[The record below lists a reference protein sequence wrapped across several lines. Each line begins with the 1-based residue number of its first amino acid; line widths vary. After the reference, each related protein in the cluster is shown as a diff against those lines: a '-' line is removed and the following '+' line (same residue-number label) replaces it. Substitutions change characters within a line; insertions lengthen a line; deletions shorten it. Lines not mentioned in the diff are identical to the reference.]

1 MKQIKLI
8 CVSIALLLCC
18 VEEVSSQ
25 AQKVMSGTI
34 TELIGK
40 TAEPLVGVNVN
51 IVNAQNRSLGGAIT
65 NLNGQY
71 NVKIPEGES
80 NLTIVFSYIGMKTQ
94 RVKYTGQVNLNIRM
108 ESESRTVDEVVVSAK
123 RIERNDLGITNK
135 EMISATQKVNMD
147 DLVAAA
153 PIVSVE
159 EALQGQLGGVDIVLG
174 GDPGTRSAIRIRG
187 TGTLNASA
195 DPLIVIDGVPYPTD
209 ISDDFDF
216 STANEEDLGALLNIS
231 PNDIATV
238 EVLKDASA
246 TAIWGTQGANG
257 VLVITTKK
265 GTVGKTRFS
274 FSSKWTLK
282 TEPKNIPMLNGD
294 EYTALMQEGIW
305 NSAKYTGLNNA
316 SNHYLDLLF
325 NTPVIGYTPGFE
337 YFNEYNQDVNWL
349 DYVRQ
354 TALTSDNNFSM
365 SGGGEKATYRF
376 SLGYMSDDGTTIG
389 TSLKRLNTSL
399 NVSYQFSNKLK
410 FGANFSYS
418 QSDQDANWAKNVRSE
433 ALSKMPN
440 KSPYTIDRQTG
451 LMTGDYFVYHDPD
464 FEGSF
469 KGTVNKD
476 SENFNPVAMV
486 NEAMNNTMQREA
498 KITFNAD
505 YTILPGFTYKGWAS
519 INMRTT
525 KTHRF
530 LPQVVTGVAQNS
542 EYANQSV
549 DTYSDKLVLQTE
561 NKLMYIKNWND
572 KHNLIANALVR
583 TSQQVST
590 SYLSATYGNASSGL
604 SDPTVGTSVLEGDSG
619 MNSSETETRSVS
631 FIGLANYTLLN
642 RYVFHASLNAEGNS
656 AMGRNKRMGY
666 FPAAGIAWNL
676 QNEPFLELARDRW
689 LDEAKIRVSVGQS
702 GRAPSGTSVYLGAY
716 VKGDNYMNMSGTKP
730 ERMQLDDLHWET
742 STEYNY
748 GADVMLFG
756 GRLKFTFD
764 YYQKY
769 IKDLLQKD
777 YKLPSSTGF
786 GSMRYYNS
794 GKMENKGWEFRADA
808 IFWKNKDWQISGYVN
823 FSRNENRITELPGN
837 MAQETYEAN
846 NGKYAARVEVG
857 QPVGAFYGYRYLGV
871 YKDKNATYARDASGN
886 IMNDVHGKPIVM
898 KNLTKVCQPGD
909 AIYED
914 INHDGVI
921 NQYDIVYLGNY
932 NPVLTGGAGLT
943 VKYKQVSLS
952 AFFHGRFGQSIV
964 NKARMNNE
972 SMYSDDNQST
982 AVLRRWRNEGDVT
995 DIPRALYKEG
1005 YNYLGSDRFVEDA
1018 SFVRLKTLTLNYS
1031 FPKKICNRLG
1041 INTLSCFATG
1051 YNLFTWT
1058 NYTGQDPE
1066 VEIPTKPTDLAEDK
1080 ATTPVSMRFA
1090 FGINLNF

>member
-1 MKQIKLI
+1 
-8 CVSIALLLCC
+8 
-18 VEEVSSQ
+18 
-25 AQKVMSGTI
+25 MSGTI

-476 SENFNPVAMV
+476 SENFNPVVMV

-619 MNSSETETRSVS
+619 MNSSEAETRSVS

>member
-1 MKQIKLI
+1 
-8 CVSIALLLCC
+8 
-18 VEEVSSQ
+18 
-25 AQKVMSGTI
+25 
-34 TELIGK
+34 
-40 TAEPLVGVNVN
+40 
-51 IVNAQNRSLGGAIT
+51 
-65 NLNGQY
+65 
-71 NVKIPEGES
+71 
-80 NLTIVFSYIGMKTQ
+80 
-94 RVKYTGQVNLNIRM
+94 
-108 ESESRTVDEVVVSAK
+108 
-123 RIERNDLGITNK
+123 
-135 EMISATQKVNMD
+135 
-147 DLVAAA
+147 
-153 PIVSVE
+153 
-159 EALQGQLGGVDIVLG
+159 
-174 GDPGTRSAIRIRG
+174 
-187 TGTLNASA
+187 
-195 DPLIVIDGVPYPTD
+195 
-209 ISDDFDF
+209 
-216 STANEEDLGALLNIS
+216 
-231 PNDIATV
+231 
-238 EVLKDASA
+238 
-246 TAIWGTQGANG
+246 
-257 VLVITTKK
+257 
-265 GTVGKTRFS
+265 
-274 FSSKWTLK
+274 
-282 TEPKNIPMLNGD
+282 
-294 EYTALMQEGIW
+294 
-305 NSAKYTGLNNA
+305 
-316 SNHYLDLLF
+316 
-325 NTPVIGYTPGFE
+325 
-337 YFNEYNQDVNWL
+337 
-349 DYVRQ
+349 
-354 TALTSDNNFSM
+354 
-365 SGGGEKATYRF
+365 
-376 SLGYMSDDGTTIG
+376 
-389 TSLKRLNTSL
+389 
-399 NVSYQFSNKLK
+399 
-410 FGANFSYS
+410 
-418 QSDQDANWAKNVRSE
+418 
-433 ALSKMPN
+433 
-440 KSPYTIDRQTG
+440 
-451 LMTGDYFVYHDPD
+451 MTGDYFVYHDPD

-476 SENFNPVAMV
+476 SQNFNPVAMV
-486 NEAMNNTMQREA
+486 NEAVNNTMQREA

-505 YTILPGFTYKGWAS
+505 YTILPGFTYKGWAA
-519 INMRTT
+519 INMRTI
-525 KTHRF
+525 KAHRF

-549 DTYSDKLVLQTE
+549 DSYSDKLVLQTE
-561 NKLMYIKNWND
+561 NKFMYIKNWND

-583 TSQQVST
+583 TSQQVT
-590 SYLSATYGNASSGL
+590 TNYLSATYGNASSGL
-604 SDPTVGTSVLEGDSG
+604 SDPTVGTSVLGGENG
-619 MNSSETETRSVS
+619 MNSSEAETRTVS
-631 FIGLANYTLLN
+631 FIGLMNYTLLN

-676 QNEPFLELARDRW
+676 QNESFMESLRDRW

-702 GRAPSGTSVYLGAY
+702 GRAPSGTSIYLGAY

-823 FSRNENRITELPGN
+823 LSRNENRITELPGN

-871 YKDKNATYARDASGN
+871 YKDKDATYARDASGN

-898 KNLTKVCQPGD
+898 KNLTKACQPGD

-964 NKARMNNE
+964 NTARMNNE

-1018 SFVRLKTLTLNYS
+1018 SFIRLKTLTLNYL

-1041 INTLSCFATG
+1041 INTLSCFVTG

>member
-18 VEEVSSQ
+18 VEEVVAQ
-25 AQKVMSGTI
+25 AQKVMSGTV

-51 IVNAQNRSLGGAIT
+51 IVNAQNRSLGGSIT

-94 RVKYTGQVNLNIRM
+94 RVKYTGQTNVNIRM
-108 ESESRTVDEVVVSAK
+108 ESESKTVDEVVVSAR
-123 RIERNDLGITNK
+123 RISRNDLGITEEK
-135 EMISATQKVNMD
+135 MISATQKVNME
-147 DLVAAA
+147 DLVATA
-153 PIVSVE
+153 PVISVE
-159 EALQGQLGGVDIVLG
+159 EVLQGQLGGVDITLG

-187 TGTLNASA
+187 TSTLNASA
-195 DPLIVIDGVPYPTD
+195 DPLIVIDGVPYSAD
-209 ISDDFDF
+209 VSDDFDF

-246 TAIWGTQGANG
+246 TAVWGTQGANG

-265 GTVGKTRFS
+265 GTTGKTRFS
-274 FSSKWTLK
+274 FSSKWTTK
-282 TEPKNIPMLNGD
+282 IEPKSIPMLNGS

-305 NSAKYTGLNNA
+305 NSAKYTGLDNA

-325 NTPVIGYTPGFE
+325 NTPIIGYTPGFE
-337 YFNEYNQDVNWL
+337 YFNEYNQNVDWL

-440 KSPYTIDRQTG
+440 KSPYTIDRKTG
-451 LMTGDYFVYHDPD
+451 LMTGDYFVYHDPT

-469 KGTVNKD
+469 KGTASKD

-486 NEAMNNTMQREA
+486 NEATNHTMQREA
-498 KITFNAD
+498 KIIFNAD
-505 YTILPGFTYKGWAS
+505 YTILPGFSYKGLAS
-519 INMRTT
+519 IKMRTT
-525 KTHRF
+525 KIHRF
-530 LPQVVTGVAQNS
+530 LPQVVTGVPQNS
-542 EYANQSV
+542 EYSNQSV
-549 DTYSDKLVLQTE
+549 DAYSDKLALQTE
-561 NKLMYIKNWND
+561 NKLMYLKNWND
-572 KHNLIANALVR
+572 KHDLTATALIR
-583 TSQQVST
+583 TSQEVST
-590 SYLSATYGNASSGL
+590 NYLSATYGNASSGL
-604 SDPTVGTSVLEGDSG
+604 SDPTTGTSVLEGVNG
-619 MNSSETETRSVS
+619 MSSAEAETRTVS
-631 FIGLANYTLLN
+631 IMGLLSYSYLN
-642 RYVFHASLNAEGNS
+642 RYVLHASLNGEGNS

-666 FPAAGIAWNL
+666 FPSAGIAWNL
-676 QNEPFLELARDRW
+676 QNEPFLELAKDRW
-689 LDEAKIRVSVGQS
+689 LDEAKIRFGFGRS
-702 GRAPSGTSVYLGAY
+702 GRAPKGTSVYLGAY
-716 VKGDNYMNMSGTKP
+716 VKGDNYMNMSGTTP
-730 ERMQLDDLHWET
+730 ARMQLDDLHWET

-748 GADVMLFG
+748 GTDIMLFG
-756 GRLKFTFD
+756 GRLKLTFD
-764 YYQKY
+764 YYRKY
-769 IKDLLQKD
+769 VKDLLQES
-777 YKLPSSTGF
+777 YELPSSTGF
-786 GSMRYYNS
+786 SSMRYYNS

-808 IFWKNKDWQISGYVN
+808 VFWKNKDWQVSGYVN

-837 MAQETYEAN
+837 MAEEIYEAN
-846 NGKYAARVEVG
+846 NGKYAMRMEVG
-857 QPVGAFYGYRYLGV
+857 QPVGSFYGYRYLGV
-871 YKDKNATYARDASGN
+871 YKDKDATYARDASGN

-898 KNLTKVCQPGD
+898 KNLTKTCQPGD

-921 NQYDIVYLGNY
+921 NQYDVVYLGNY

-943 VKYKQVSLS
+943 IKYKQVSLS
-952 AFFHGRFGQSIV
+952 AFFHGRFGQSVI
-964 NKARMNNE
+964 NSARMNNE
-972 SMYSDDNQST
+972 SMYSSDNQST

-1018 SFVRLKTLTLNYS
+1018 SFIRLKTLTLNYS
-1031 FPKKICNRLG
+1031 FPKKICNQLG

-1066 VEIPTKPTDLAEDK
+1066 VTLPSQPTKLAEDK
-1080 ATTPVSMRFA
+1080 ATTPVSMRFS

>member
-1 MKQIKLI
+1 
-8 CVSIALLLCC
+8 
-18 VEEVSSQ
+18 
-25 AQKVMSGTI
+25 
-34 TELIGK
+34 
-40 TAEPLVGVNVN
+40 
-51 IVNAQNRSLGGAIT
+51 
-65 NLNGQY
+65 
-71 NVKIPEGES
+71 
-80 NLTIVFSYIGMKTQ
+80 
-94 RVKYTGQVNLNIRM
+94 
-108 ESESRTVDEVVVSAK
+108 
-123 RIERNDLGITNK
+123 
-135 EMISATQKVNMD
+135 
-147 DLVAAA
+147 
-153 PIVSVE
+153 
-159 EALQGQLGGVDIVLG
+159 
-174 GDPGTRSAIRIRG
+174 
-187 TGTLNASA
+187 
-195 DPLIVIDGVPYPTD
+195 
-209 ISDDFDF
+209 
-216 STANEEDLGALLNIS
+216 
-231 PNDIATV
+231 
-238 EVLKDASA
+238 
-246 TAIWGTQGANG
+246 
-257 VLVITTKK
+257 
-265 GTVGKTRFS
+265 
-274 FSSKWTLK
+274 
-282 TEPKNIPMLNGD
+282 
-294 EYTALMQEGIW
+294 
-305 NSAKYTGLNNA
+305 
-316 SNHYLDLLF
+316 
-325 NTPVIGYTPGFE
+325 
-337 YFNEYNQDVNWL
+337 
-349 DYVRQ
+349 
-354 TALTSDNNFSM
+354 
-365 SGGGEKATYRF
+365 
-376 SLGYMSDDGTTIG
+376 
-389 TSLKRLNTSL
+389 
-399 NVSYQFSNKLK
+399 
-410 FGANFSYS
+410 
-418 QSDQDANWAKNVRSE
+418 
-433 ALSKMPN
+433 
-440 KSPYTIDRQTG
+440 
-451 LMTGDYFVYHDPD
+451 
-464 FEGSF
+464 
-469 KGTVNKD
+469 
-476 SENFNPVAMV
+476 
-486 NEAMNNTMQREA
+486 MQREA

-619 MNSSETETRSVS
+619 MNSSEAETRSVS